1 LPEKDRIA
9 YARYQDDLRH
19 QASLIESNY
28 GLGRLE
34 GREEGRE
41 EGKVEGREEGREEG
55 KVEGREEGKVEGRE
69 EGREEGKVEVARRLL
84 AKGMTV
90 EEAAEVAGVS
100 VEVLRSGV

>member
-55 KVEGREEGKVEGRE
+55 KVE
-69 EGREEGKVEVARRLL
+69 VARRLL

>member
-55 KVEGREEGKVEGRE
+55 KVE
-69 EGREEGKVEVARRLL
+69 VARRLL

-100 VEVLRSGV
+100 VEVLRNGNGV